1 MSASNTK
8 PGVQPERVQGRWW
21 GLAALSVSG
30 LVLGL
35 DMTILVTALP
45 TLSVKL
51 GATTD
56 QLQWMSAAYT
66 LSLAGF
72 MLPAGVLGDRFGR
85 RKLLLIALVLFGIS
99 SVIASQMTTANGL
112 IIMRAVMGVSGAFV
126 LPLMQAMLPS
136 MFREDERQRAI
147 GFAGAGAFLGLPLGP
162 LVAGFLLTHYD
173 WGSIFL
179 INAPVVVIAVLGAWF
194 FVPESKDP
202 QPRKL
207 DWLGAV
213 LEVVGVSAVVYAI
226 IEQPVR
232 GWGDS
237 HVLVPLVGG
246 AILIAAFIAWELRTR
261 APLIDLSLFGSARFA
276 WATVAFVI
284 VGFAMT
290 GVMFIISPFLQV
302 VQGNDAQETGLRLL
316 PLVIAMM
323 VGAIGSDWLNHRLGT
338 KVMATAGL
346 LGGAVSMLLLSRAGV
361 DSGYGLVAV
370 ALAIMGFSIAM
381 AMIPALDA
389 ILGSLPEGETG
400 GGSALTRTLQNVG
413 ASLGVAIMGSILN
426 NVYQAHLSGQ
436 ITGLPGKVQAAADS
450 SVAVA
455 AAVAQHL
462 PGPVGAQLLRSAQDA
477 YVVGMSD
484 VMLIT
489 AGMMLVG
496 AVLMAIFLPARAPS
510 LDRAGEVEVRQAAG
524 VAS

>member
-1 MSASNTK
+1 MSMNSTEL
-8 PGVQPERVQGRWW
+8 GVRPVRVQGRWL
-21 GLAALSVSG
+21 GLGALAMSG

-45 TLSVKL
+45 TLSGKL

-99 SVIASQMTTANGL
+99 SVVASQMTTANGL
-112 IIMRAVMGVSGAFV
+112 IIMRAVMGVSGAVV

-136 MFREDERQRAI
+136 MFEEDERQKAL

-162 LVAGFLLTHYD
+162 LVAGFLLTHYE

-179 INAPVVVIAVLGAWF
+179 INAPVVVIAVVGTWF

-202 QPRKL
+202 TPRRL

-213 LEVVGVSAVVYAI
+213 LEVVGVTGVVYAI

-237 HVLVPLVGG
+237 QVLVPLIGG
-246 AILIAAFIAWELRTR
+246 AILVTAFVLWELRTR
-261 APLIDLSLFGSARFA
+261 TPLVDLNLFRSARFA
-276 WATVAFVI
+276 WATVAFIV

-302 VQGNDAQETGLRLL
+302 IQGNSAQDTGLRLL

-323 VGAIGSDWLNHRLGT
+323 AGAFGSDWLNKRLGT

-346 LGGAVSMLLLSRAGV
+346 IGGGAAMLLLSRAGV
-361 DSGYGLVAV
+361 DSGYGLVAA

-381 AMIPALDA
+381 TMIPALDA

-426 NVYQAHLSGQ
+426 SVYQAHLSGQ
-436 ITGLPGKVQAAADS
+436 LAGLPANVQSAAQS

-462 PGPVGAQLLRSAQDA
+462 PSPLGAQLLRAAQDA

-489 AGMMLVG
+489 AGMMLAG
-496 AVLMAIFLPARAPS
+496 ALLMAAFLPARAPK
-510 LDRAGEVEVRQAAG
+510 AGTAGDVGVRQIAG